1 MVADHQG
8 RDCRSE
14 IRCTL
19 RIRGTPHKRAGRSL
33 EVDAREQR
41 WRNFDPSVLAIS
53 AKETTR
59 PSLTIWTVAISLLA
73 CNWLVHC
80 EEPLR
85 FFDLRNFG
93 SRVEANQRRNEHFAG
108 DLIATG
114 RCIELCK

>member
-41 WRNFDPSVLAIS
+41 WRHFDPSVLAIS

-59 PSLTIWTVAISLLA
+59 PSLMIWTVAISLLA

-93 SRVEANQRRNEHFAG
+93 SRVEANQRRNEQFAG

-114 RCIELCK
+114 RCIQLCK

>member
-1 MVADHQG
+1 MVANHQG

-59 PSLTIWTVAISLLA
+59 PSLDDLDCGHQLISL
-73 CNWLVHC
+73 
-80 EEPLR
+80 
-85 FFDLRNFG
+85 
-93 SRVEANQRRNEHFAG
+93 
-108 DLIATG
+108 
-114 RCIELCK
+114 